1 MNTRLGFPPTAI
13 TEAGEYCLDLQ
24 YMQELT
30 LANLEDEEMD
40 FDTENAMPSQIAG
53 WA

>member
-30 LANLEDEEMD
+30 LANLEDEAR
-40 FDTENAMPSQIAG
+40 FGSYYLTF
-53 WA
+53 